1 MKTTLQVR
9 GKDGYDQVVAKVKA
23 EGIPVLFQGALA
35 NALASFVGNYPWYLT
50 FNTLDESLPLAPTG
64 DLTLKLCRAA
74 LLGISAAAVSDTLS
88 NSIRVLKT
96 TRQTSAETISYRE
109 AARRILETDGWWGLF
124 GRGLGTRIGTN
135 ALQAVLF
142 TVIWK
147 LLEAQ
152 IEKSGILG

>member
-96 TRQTSAETISYRE
+96 TRQTSATTLSYKE
-109 AARRILETDGWWGLF
+109 AFSQIVEQDGVMGLF
-124 GRGLGTRIGTN
+124 SRGLGTRLVTN
-135 ALQAVLF
+135 ALQAALF
-142 TVIWK
+142 TVVWK
-147 LLEAQ
+147 LGEEYLTKA
-152 IEKSGILG
+152 GLF

>member
-9 GKDGYDQVVAKVKA
+9 GKDGYDQVVAKVNA

-96 TRQTSAETISYRE
+96 TRQTSATTLSYKE
-109 AARRILETDGWWGLF
+109 AFSQIVEQDGVMGLF
-124 GRGLGTRIGTN
+124 SRGLGTRLVTN
-135 ALQAVLF
+135 ALQAALF
-142 TVIWK
+142 TVVWK
-147 LLEAQ
+147 LGEEYLTKA
-152 IEKSGILG
+152 GLF